1 MSKLNDNILS
11 LITPKTNLVYLTDEM
26 TIRQGLEKMRVHRF
40 TAIPIIN
47 AKDGTY
53 VGSVG
58 EGDMLYNLVKEESVS
73 VKELEN
79 KKITKI
85 IREGFMPAMK
95 VDMSMEEL
103 INSITIQNYVPIVD
117 DRNILMGI
125 VTRRNLMKYLVS
137 KIENQ
142 VD

>member
-1 MSKLNDNILS
+1 MSDLNDNILT
-11 LITPKTNLVYLTDEM
+11 LITPKANLVYLTDEM
-26 TIRQGLEKMRVHRF
+26 TIRQALEKMRVHRY
-40 TAIPIIN
+40 TAIPIVN

-85 IREGFMPAMK
+85 IRPAFMPAMK

-103 INSITIQNYVPIVD
+103 IDAITIQNFVPIVD

-125 VTRRNLMKYLVS
+125 VTRRNLMKYLVD
-137 KIENQ
+137 KVKNQ
-142 VD
+142 VE